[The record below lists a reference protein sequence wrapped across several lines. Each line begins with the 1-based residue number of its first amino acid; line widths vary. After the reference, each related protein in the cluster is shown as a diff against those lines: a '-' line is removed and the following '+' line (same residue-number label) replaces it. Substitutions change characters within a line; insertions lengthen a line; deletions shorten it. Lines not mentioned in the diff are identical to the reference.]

1 MTTQPSRGLFGKL
14 VFGTL
19 VALTSLV
26 VIPIVRLV
34 FKRQP
39 AKKTTNSKVI
49 DVQAH
54 ETMSHVATEDIK
66 Q

>member
-1 MTTQPSRGLFGKL
+1 MTPQPARGLFGKL

-26 VIPIVRLV
+26 VIPIARMV

-39 AKKTTNSKVI
+39 VKKTTSSKVI

-54 ETMSHVATEDIK
+54 ETMSHTATDDIK